1 MLNFSFK
8 KKKITILQFP
18 LIIFCMHN
26 VYIFLTW
33 VQEFKVERR
42 RCMVRTKKP
51 ILVIKSNPMNQIVDQ
66 KVYIYEEKKSRY
78 IGLGSSYIWYNLY
91 IYILIGKTQRKS
103 NQILQLKSNFA
114 SCVLNYLFLES
125 FIFLILEPNVGSHHK
140 YSSK

>member
-1 MLNFSFK
+1 ML
-8 KKKITILQFP
+8 
-18 LIIFCMHN
+18 N

-66 KVYIYEEKKSRY
+66 KVYIYEEKKSLY

-91 IYILIGKTQRKS
+91 IYIYI
-103 NQILQLKSNFA
+103 
-114 SCVLNYLFLES
+114 Y
-125 FIFLILEPNVGSHHK
+125 
-140 YSSK
+140 